1 MSTSFSTALSALNA
15 DSTAIDVVGNDL
27 ANLNT
32 PGYKAT
38 ELCFSDLVTQSLGAG
53 LGVTQV
59 GFGVAQPITEA
70 QYSQQGAI
78 QTSGGLLDA
87 AIQGNGF
94 FVVQDSSGNTL
105 YTRAGD
111 FQTDASG
118 NLTTATGDYVQG
130 WTTID
135 PTTGQVDTNGP
146 IGNIVVPVGTL
157 KPPVATTQITASL
170 NLNASSAADAT
181 SDFSMP
187 ITVYDSLGNSHVLTL
202 DFQNTGGNTW
212 SYQATVPGADVS
224 GGTAGTPFDISGA
237 SGTLSF
243 DSNGDLTSPATGSP
257 ITFTIPGLADG
268 AADMNISWNPYNS
281 DGSSAITQFGQP
293 SASSSS
299 SQNGSAAVQLEQVGM
314 GNGGQILAEY
324 TDGSQVVVGQVAM
337 ASIRNPDTLVASG
350 NNNLQLS
357 SLTANPAIGM
367 PGTGGRGT
375 IVGGSTEASTV
386 DIASEFTSL
395 IVYQQAYEANAHV
408 VTTADQLSQDTINLI
423 QPT

>member
-38 ELCFSDLVTQSLGAG
+38 ELCFNDLVTQSLGAG

-94 FVVQDSSGNTL
+94 FVVTNSAGNTL
-105 YTRAGD
+105 YTRAGT

-118 NLTTATGDYVQG
+118 NLTTSTGDFVQG

-135 PTTGQVDTNGP
+135 QATGAVDTNGP

-157 KPPVATTQITASL
+157 KAPVATTTISAHL
-170 NLNASSAADAT
+170 NLDSSSTADAT

-187 ITVYDSLGNSHVLTL
+187 IQVFDSLGDAHSLAL
-202 DFQNTGGNTW
+202 DFSKTSSNSWT
-212 SYQATVPGADVS
+212 YQVTIPGADIS
-224 GGTAGTPFDISGA
+224 GGTSGTPYDISGA
-237 SGTLSF
+237 SGTLTF
-243 DSNGDLTSPATGSP
+243 DSNGNLTSPANGTP
-257 ITFTIPGLADG
+257 IAFTIPGLTDG
-268 AADMNISWNPYNS
+268 ASDINVSWSPYDS
-281 DGSSAITQFGQP
+281 TGSATITQFAQT
-293 SASSSS
+293 SAYSAT
-299 SQNGSAAVQLEQVGM
+299 SQNGAAAVQLEQVGM
-314 GNGGQILAEY
+314 GAAGQILAQY

-337 ASIRNPDTLVASG
+337 ASIRNPDTLIAAG

-357 SLTANPAIGM
+357 SMSSNPAIGT
-367 PGTGGRGT
+367 PNTGGRGT

-386 DIASEFTSL
+386 NIASEFTNL
-395 IVYQQAYEANAHV
+395 IVFQQAYEANAHV

-423 QPT
+423 RQ